1 MFNLLEGVVPYT
13 EEDITIYN
21 TLRWWAGLTLGDILD
36 RAADIH
42 PEKEAFLDQYTRLTF
57 EQARETTNR
66 LAMGL
71 LGIGIKPLDRV
82 LVQLPNWNE
91 FVFAYFALQK
101 IGAIPVLL
109 IDRYRQHEIDR
120 LVKLTG
126 ATGWIVASRYKK
138 TDYIPIIKDVVKEN
152 PALEKIVTVRGE
164 ENSFFSLE
172 KLIAGVTMNQAG
184 RDRLAALRPDP
195 MQVCHMG
202 STGGTTGDPKIVPRT
217 HNSLLTGSEYC
228 ARSWD
233 QHSEDINLL
242 AGPIGHD
249 LSFSKGFLGSIITL
263 GKTVFLDSTA
273 EADICRT
280 IEKEK
285 ITSVIWVPA
294 LAQRLLEYPDLGN
307 YNLTS
312 LKKMHSAGAASNP
325 QLVKNVVRTLK
336 MKFYNGYGA
345 TEGMTAITR
354 TFDDIETICST
365 VGRQTCPYDTYQL
378 IDVKG
383 NPVPQG
389 SEGELALKG
398 PGVFTGYYNNPDEN
412 KKVFTNNGFF
422 KTGDLARI
430 DSRGYISITGRIK
443 EMINR
448 GGESISTREIEELI
462 SGHPGVAAVG
472 VVPMPDP
479 FLGEKAC
486 AYIQPKEGV
495 NLDFKEIISFL
506 KSKKASVLHLPERIE
521 FIGAMPYT
529 AAQKLDKK
537 ALRKD
542 LERKIQQN
550 S

>member
-1 MFNLLEGVVPYT
+1 MFNLLEGVVPYK
-13 EEDITIYN
+13 EEDIKIYN
-21 TLRWWAGLTLGDILD
+21 TLRWWAGITLGDILD
-36 RAADIH
+36 RAADVH
-42 PEKEAFLDQYTRLTF
+42 PEKEGFVDQYSRLTF
-57 EQARETTNR
+57 EEAREKTNR
-66 LAMGL
+66 LAIAL
-71 LGIGIKPLDRV
+71 LDIGIKPLDRV

-91 FVFAYFALQK
+91 FVFAYFSLQK

-109 IDRYRQHEIDR
+109 IDRYRQHEIGR

-126 ATGWIVASRYKK
+126 AKGWIVASRYKK
-138 TDYIPIIKDVVKEN
+138 TDYIPIIKDVVSEN
-152 PALEKIVTVRGE
+152 PGLEKIITVRGE
-164 ENSFFSLE
+164 EAPYFSLE
-172 KLIAGVTMNQAG
+172 KLIAGVTSDPAHQ
-184 RDRLAALRPDP
+184 DRLAVLRPDP

-202 STGGTTGDPKIVPRT
+202 PTGGTTGDPKIVPRT
-217 HNSLLTGSEYC
+217 HNSLITGSEYC

-233 QHSEDINLL
+233 QHSEDINLI

-249 LSFSKGFLGSIITL
+249 LSFSKGFLGNVITF

-273 EADICRT
+273 EADICST

-285 ITSVIWVPA
+285 ITTVIWVPT
-294 LAQRLLEYPDLGN
+294 LAQKLLEYKEIEN

-325 QLVKNVVRTLK
+325 DLVKKVIRKLK

-378 IDVKG
+378 VDVKDR
-383 NPVPQG
+383 PVPPG
-389 SEGELALKG
+389 AEGELVLKG
-398 PGVFTGYYNNPDEN
+398 PGVFTGYYNNPAEN
-412 KKVFTNNGFF
+412 KKVFTGDGFF

-430 DSRGYISITGRIK
+430 NARGYISITGRIK

-448 GGESISTREIEELI
+448 GGESISTREIEDLI
-462 SGHPGVAAVG
+462 SQHPGVAAVG

-479 FLGEKAC
+479 LLGEKAC

-495 NLDFKEIISFL
+495 KLDFDMIISFL

-521 FIGAMPYT
+521 FIDAMPYT

-542 LERKIQQN
+542 IERKLQQD

>member
-13 EEDITIYN
+13 EADITIYN

-42 PEKEAFLDQYTRLTF
+42 PEKEAFLDQYTCLTF
-57 EQARETTNR
+57 GQARETTNR

-71 LGIGIKPLDRV
+71 LGVGIKPLDRV

-109 IDRYRQHEIDR
+109 IDRYRQHEIGR
-120 LVKLTG
+120 LIKLTG

-138 TDYIPIIKDVVKEN
+138 TDYIPIINDVIREN
-152 PALEKIVTVRGE
+152 PGLEKIITVRGE
-164 ENSFFSLE
+164 ENPFFSLE
-172 KLIAGVTMNQAG
+172 KLITGVTLDQAC

-228 ARSWD
+228 AKSWD
-233 QHSEDINLL
+233 QHSEDVNLL

-249 LSFSKGFLGSIITL
+249 LSFSKGFLGSVITL

-285 ITSVIWVPA
+285 VTSIIWVPA
-294 LAQRLLEYPDLGN
+294 LSQRLLEYQDREA
-307 YNLTS
+307 YTLTS
-312 LKKMHSAGAASNP
+312 LRKMHSAGAASNP
-325 QLVKNVVRTLK
+325 GLVSNVVKTLN

-354 TFDDIETICST
+354 TSDDIDTICTT
-365 VGRQTCPYDTYQL
+365 VGRQTCPYDTYRL
-378 IDVKG
+378 IDIKG
-383 NPVPQG
+383 NPVSPG
-389 SEGELALKG
+389 SEGELVLKG

-412 KKVFTNNGFF
+412 KKVFTADGFF
-422 KTGDLARI
+422 RTGDLARI

-462 SGHPGVAAVG
+462 SRHPGVIAVG

-479 FLGEKAC
+479 VLGERAC

-495 NLDFKEIISFL
+495 KLDFEEIISFL

-521 FIGAMPYT
+521 FISAMPYT

-537 ALRKD
+537 VLRKD
-542 LERKIQQN
+542 IERKLQEN
-550 S
+550 L